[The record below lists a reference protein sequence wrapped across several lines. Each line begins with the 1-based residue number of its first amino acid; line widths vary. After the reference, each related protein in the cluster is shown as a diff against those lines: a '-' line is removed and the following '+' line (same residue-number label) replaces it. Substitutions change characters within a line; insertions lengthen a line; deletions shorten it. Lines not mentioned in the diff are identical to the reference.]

1 MPASSLFKSL
11 LFASLAIIGVSCGSK
26 LKNSADPLNVECG
39 LSSNEALENNLW
51 VFKVFS
57 DGQPIPSKDLE
68 LYRIASEGIRSSD
81 GLGTTSHGCVTLN
94 QNKPGETIL
103 VNLPSTSQPQGIRY
117 DLPDQHP
124 LGSYDKVIPLV
135 VLPYGNQPFDV
146 WSQCGEFEA
155 SSPLQKTSVVFK
167 IVNRTTFDI
176 PLSSFKASRQSN
188 NAVTEISVSRTGC
201 FVLDGQ
207 LDGTLIVTDPSGLT
221 YAEQSLNSELIP
233 GNLYP
238 IYLTPAPTDEQK
250 CLKRGIQ
257 WKWQSESCQLKNFQ
271 DFCEKDRD
279 NDQLKPAFEYLA
291 ESLGSLDCKTL
302 EEKILGGTSFTVL
315 ERKNLSNAL
324 LLQGFDHF
332 EIVKMGQNR
341 IFDLAPFRNM
351 NQLKELYL
359 QSNKVSD
366 LSYLPP
372 SAPLQIL
379 ALWDNDL
386 SSLAG
391 VERYP
396 GLRELYAQNNQIADI
411 KNIAGLTK
419 LKMVYLSDN
428 RISDISVL
436 TNMGE
441 IEELY
446 MAYNRLQDLKPI
458 AGLKTLKKLTLSFN
472 QIQDISSLADLTNM
486 EVLYLWGNK
495 VSDLS
500 PLSKMAKLQTIYL
513 SDNRVTDISPLA
525 DITTL
530 DLFYAPDNKI
540 SDITILGN
548 QKKIRFINLIN
559 NPITD
564 LSPLKELENLQELKV
579 SGTPIDSD
587 VALSAM
593 KCPLDAKSKVLKDYC
608 AKRVQNPDAP

>member
-1 MPASSLFKSL
+1 LHASHLCKKLL
-11 LFASLAIIGVSCGSK
+11 LFSFAFIAASCGAK
-26 LKNSADPLNVECG
+26 LKNAADPLNVECG
-39 LSSNEALENNLW
+39 LSSSEAIGNDLW

-57 DGQPIPSKDLE
+57 DGQAIPSKDLE
-68 LYRIASEGIRSSD
+68 LYRINPEGTRSSEG
-81 GLGTTSHGCVTLN
+81 LGASSHGCVTLN
-94 QNKPGETIL
+94 HHSAGETIL
-103 VNLPSTSQPQGIRY
+103 VNMPSTSQPRGIRY
-117 DLPDQHP
+117 DLPPEHP
-124 LGSYDKVIPLV
+124 LGSADKVIPLV

-146 WSQCGEFEA
+146 WSQCGEFDKDNQ
-155 SSPLQKTSVVFK
+155 LQKSSVIFK
-167 IVNRTTFDI
+167 IINKTSFDI
-176 PLSSFKASRQSN
+176 PQSSYRVSKQVGSKTN
-188 NAVTEISVSRTGC
+188 EISVSKTGC
-201 FVLDGQ
+201 FLQDGQ
-207 LDGTLIVTDPSGLT
+207 LEGALVVSDALGLT
-221 YAEQSLNSELIP
+221 YAEQSLNSEFIP

-238 IYLTPAPTDEQK
+238 IYLSPAPTDEQR

-257 WKWQSESCQLKNFQ
+257 WKWHSGSCQLKSFQ
-271 DFCEKDRD
+271 DFCRDDRE
-279 NDQLKPAFEYLA
+279 NGQLKPAFDYLT
-291 ESLGSLDCKTL
+291 EGLGSADCSTL
-302 EEKILGGTSFTVL
+302 ESKILGSTSLTVL

-324 LLQGFDHF
+324 ILQGFDHF
-332 EIVKMGQNR
+332 EILKMGQNR
-341 IFDLAPFRNM
+341 ISDLAPFRSM
-351 NQLKELYL
+351 GKLKELYL

-366 LSYLPP
+366 LAFLPP
-372 SAPLQIL
+372 TAPLQIL

-396 GLRELYAQNNQIADI
+396 QLRELYAQNNQIGDI
-411 KNIAGLTK
+411 RDIANLTK

-436 TNMGE
+436 ANMAE

-446 MAYNRLQDLKPI
+446 MAYNRIQDLSPV

-472 QIQDISSLADLTNM
+472 QIQDISSLAGLTNM

-500 PLSKMAKLQTIYL
+500 ALSKMTKLQTVYL

-540 SDITILGN
+540 SDITILGK
-548 QKKIRFINLIN
+548 QEKIRFINLNN

-564 LSPLKELENLQELKV
+564 LSPLKDLENLQELKV
-579 SGTPIDSD
+579 SGTPIDSE

-608 AKRVQNPDAP
+608 AKRVQNPSP